1 MEETPEEE
9 GKAVDPFEPE
19 GTGIPIDKTK
29 TKFHGKEEK
38 DYLGRSWIV
47 APSDVKPVD
56 NPHSYLPKKTIHKW
70 YVVRSILMMMMM
82 MTMVFIH
89 LFIGLVI
96 LDLSNVFNSSHRLVI
111 SYSLVVMIPRLRFGM
126 CITNEM

>member
-9 GKAVDPFEPE
+9 GKTVDPFEPE

-56 NPHSYLPKKTIHKW
+56 NPRSYLPKKTIHKW
-70 YVVRSILMMMMM
+70 YVHDDV
-82 MTMVFIH
+82 H
-89 LFIGLVI
+89 
-96 LDLSNVFNSSHRLVI
+96 D
-111 SYSLVVMIPRLRFGM
+111 
-126 CITNEM
+126 E